1 MTRLSIALIL
11 TLLSGPVMVGAEE
24 YGLKLSSA
32 QLLEEVSRID
42 RMLNKEHGERKI
54 KIPAKIDEGLLVRRI
69 YLTAAGRIPTL
80 EEYQK
85 WLKRTNSLEKEDLID
100 HLILSKAYSSQMF
113 NWWADHLRAKS
124 YIMGQAN
131 QIGAGFLY
139 VDWLKTQVSKNVP
152 YDEMARLVVASEGY
166 PWENGAVG
174 YYLRDDGMPLEN
186 MSNTAELF
194 LGTQLVC
201 AQCHN
206 HPFDKWTQMEYYQ
219 MAAHTYGMV
228 TRMQGKT
235 VDGIKKL
242 AKDFKKR
249 GEGMQM
255 MSMSSKPGQTE
266 KQARAFRQAV
276 QDMLLPLQFGAKH
289 KDRNLKLPH
298 DYKYDDGKPH
308 QAIQPGVIFEN
319 DGNFQSSGSDDLVNQ
334 YAQWMTSQENPRFT
348 KVIVN
353 RIWKK
358 IFGRGLVEP
367 LNDWR
372 EDTKASMPEL
382 LEHLSA
388 LLIRLDFDLREFQ
401 RVLLNLSI
409 FENQAFDQELDPL
422 DPYYFQAPTLQR
434 MSAEQLWDSLLTLV
448 VPEIDHRRPKEE
460 VSFLQTKKENLEK
473 YRLKV
478 EGMSSEELF
487 GIIKEG
493 RKQIVEIQEEM
504 NTINTQMKEAVE
516 QDNREVLG
524 RLKKIQNEM
533 RDNQR
538 TALATQIMGD
548 GFNVY
553 SLYKNS
559 PQKRKRQLSD
569 NEKRY
574 PIYLRRA
581 SEQNSPANADH
592 FLREFG
598 QSDRDLIDNSRKE
611 ASIPQVLNLMNGGL
625 RWKLID
631 KHSPLAKAVIQKETL
646 EHKIITIYEAM
657 LHRSPT
663 ETEMELCLNSLPFP
677 DFPNA
682 PVLLD
687 SHTPKQKEQILKKTK
702 KQKEHYQNRVHNEL
716 RHLAWALLNTRE
728 FSFIQ

>member
-1 MTRLSIALIL
+1 MKYLFIARSLSIFLFPLFLHAKELQLSTEALLKEVGEINRIL
-11 TLLSGPVMVGAEE
+11 QSTHEQKEISYPSKLSGTLL
-24 YGLKLSSA
+24 L
-32 QLLEEVSRID
+32 
-42 RMLNKEHGERKI
+42 
-54 KIPAKIDEGLLVRRI
+54 RRI
-69 YLTAAGRIPTL
+69 YLSAAGRIPSYS
-80 EEYQK
+80 EMQEIAPFDQPEF
-85 WLKRTNSLEKEDLID
+85 KRNLID
-100 HLILSKAYSSQMF
+100 RLIQSRAYDSQMF
-113 NWWADHLRAKS
+113 NWWADHLRAKT
-124 YIMGQAN
+124 YIMGQPN

-139 VDWLKTQVSKNVP
+139 VDWLKTQVTKNIP
-152 YDEMARLVVASEGY
+152 YDEMARLVVGSEGY

-206 HPFDKWTQMEYYQ
+206 HPFDQWTQMEYYQ
-219 MAAHTYGMV
+219 MAAHTYGIV

-242 AKDFKKR
+242 AKDFKKSQ
-249 GEGMQM
+249 EGMQM
-255 MSMSSKPGQTE
+255 MSMTSKPDQAE

-289 KDRNLKLPH
+289 KDRQLKLPH
-298 DYKYDDGKPH
+298 DYKYEDGQPH
-308 QAIQPGVIFEN
+308 QVIQAGVIFEN
-319 DGNFQSSGSDDLVNQ
+319 EGEFNSTGSNDLVNE
-334 YAQWMTSQENPRFT
+334 YAQWMTSPDNPRFT
-348 KVIVN
+348 KVVVN

-372 EDTKASMPEL
+372 EDTQASIPEL
-382 LEHLSA
+382 LEHLSD
-388 LLIRLDFDLREFQ
+388 LLVRLDYDLREFQ

-409 FENQAFDQELDPL
+409 FENQAFDQELEAL
-422 DPYYFQAPTLQR
+422 APYYFQAPTLQR
-434 MSAEQLWDSLLTLV
+434 MTAEQLWDSMLTLV
-448 VPEIDHRRPKEE
+448 VPDIDDRQHKEE
-460 VSFLQTKKENLEK
+460 VGFLQTKKESLET

-478 EGMSSEELF
+478 EAMSSEELF
-487 GIIKEG
+487 KIVQEG

-504 NTINTQMKEAVE
+504 NSINAQMKEAVE
-516 QDNREVLG
+516 QDDRESLG
-524 RLKKIQNEM
+524 RLKKVQNEM

-538 TALATQIMGD
+538 WALATQIMGD
-548 GFNVY
+548 EFNVF
-553 SLYKNS
+553 SMYKNY
-559 PQKRKRQLSD
+559 PPKRKRKLSEE
-569 NEKRY
+569 EKRY

-611 ASIPQVLNLMNGGL
+611 ASIPQVLNLMNGSL

-631 KHSPLAKAVIQKETL
+631 KHSPLAKAVIQKDSL
-646 EHKIITIYEAM
+646 EDKIITIYEAM
-657 LHRSPT
+657 IQRSPT
-663 ETEMELCLNSLPFP
+663 KMEMELCINSLPFP
-677 DFPNA
+677 DLPTV
-682 PVLLD
+682 PELKE
-687 SHTPKQKEQILKKTK
+687 SHTPMQKEKILQKAK

>member
-1 MTRLSIALIL
+1 MKCLSIAQGLSIFLLPLVLDAKGLQLSPEALAREVGKIDRIL
-11 TLLSGPVMVGAEE
+11 QSTHQQKEITSPP
-24 YGLKLSSA
+24 KLSST
-32 QLLEEVSRID
+32 LL
-42 RMLNKEHGERKI
+42 L
-54 KIPAKIDEGLLVRRI
+54 RRI
-69 YLTAAGRIPTL
+69 YLSAAGRIPSYP
-80 EEYQK
+80 E
-85 WLKRTNSLEKEDLID
+85 LEKIAPLDQPDFKQNLID
-100 HLILSKAYSSQMF
+100 QLLQSRAYDSQMF
-113 NWWADHLRAKS
+113 NWWANHLRAKT
-124 YIMGQAN
+124 YIMGQPN

-139 VDWLKTQVSKNVP
+139 IDWLKAQVSENVP
-152 YDEMARLVVASEGY
+152 YDEMARLVVGSEGY

-206 HPFDKWTQMEYYQ
+206 HPFDQWTQMEYYQ
-219 MAAHTYGMV
+219 MAAHTYGII

-242 AKDFKKR
+242 AKDFQKR
-249 GEGMQM
+249 TEGMQM
-255 MSMSSKPGQTE
+255 MPMTSKPDQAE

-289 KDRNLKLPH
+289 KDRKLKLPH

-308 QAIQPGVIFEN
+308 QAIQAGVIFEN
-319 DGNFQSSGSDDLVNQ
+319 EGELNSSGSSDLVNQ
-334 YAQWMTSQENPRFT
+334 YARWMTSPDNPRFT
-348 KVIVN
+348 KVVVN

-372 EDTKASMPEL
+372 EDTEASIPEL
-382 LEHLSA
+382 LDHLSG
-388 LLIRLDFDLREFQ
+388 LLIRLDYDLREFQ

-409 FENQAFDQELDPL
+409 FENQAFDKELEAL
-422 DPYYFQAPTLQR
+422 TPYYFQAPTLQR
-434 MSAEQLWDSLLTLV
+434 MTAEQLWDSILTLA
-448 VPEIDHRRPKEE
+448 VPDIDDRKHKEE
-460 VSFLQTKKENLEK
+460 VRFLQTKKENLEK

-478 EGMSSEELF
+478 EGMSSDELF
-487 GIIKEG
+487 EIVKGG
-493 RKQIVEIQEEM
+493 RKQIVEIQKDM
-504 NTINTQMKEAVE
+504 NSINAQMKEAVE
-516 QDNREVLG
+516 QDDRESLG
-524 RLKKIQNEM
+524 RLKKAQNEM

-538 TALATQIMGD
+538 WALATQIMGD
-548 GFNVY
+548 EFNVF
-553 SLYKNS
+553 SMYKNY
-559 PQKRKRQLSD
+559 PPKRKRQLSD
-569 NEKRY
+569 EEKRY

-598 QSDRDLIDNSRKE
+598 QSDRDLIDNSRKD

-631 KHSPLAKAVIQKETL
+631 KHSPLAKAVIQKERL
-646 EHKIITIYEAM
+646 EDKIITIYEAM
-657 LHRSPT
+657 MQRSPT
-663 ETEMELCLNSLPFP
+663 EMEMELCMNSLPFP
-677 DFPNA
+677 DLPNA
-682 PVLLD
+682 AELKE
-687 SHTPKQKEQILKKTK
+687 SHTPKQKEQILQKAK